1 MTTSPEITSLF
12 PDERL
17 ATTERLLEA
26 QIAVGAAL
34 SRHAVEPAGL
44 DPGTADLIVRL
55 AQAPGHSLRGVDIA
69 NQLLINPARAS
80 RLIDRAETAGLVE
93 RRLDPDDRR
102 AQRVELTSAGEAKAR
117 VFAPLMLDV
126 LGEAVFRAFT
136 ESELDALQGLL
147 GRLRDSARLTAEA
160 ESPAAASG

>member
-1 MTTSPEITSLF
+1 MTTSEIAGLF
-12 PDERL
+12 PDDRL

-55 AQAPGHSLRGVDIA
+55 AQAPGLGLRGVDIA

-80 RLIDRAETAGLVE
+80 RLIDRAEAAGLVE
-93 RRLDPDDRR
+93 RRVDPDDRR

-117 VFAPLMLDV
+117 VFAPLMLGV
-126 LGEAVFRAFT
+126 LDEAVFSTFT
-136 ESELDALQGLL
+136 QSELEALQGLL
-147 GRLRDSARLTAEA
+147 GRLCDAARLIAES
-160 ESPAAASG
+160 ESPAASPG